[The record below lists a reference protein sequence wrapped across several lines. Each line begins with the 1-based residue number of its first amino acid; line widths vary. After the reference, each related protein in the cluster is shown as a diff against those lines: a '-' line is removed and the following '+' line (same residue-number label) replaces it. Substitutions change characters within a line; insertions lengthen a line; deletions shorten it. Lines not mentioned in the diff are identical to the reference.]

1 MIPMFIKRWMCKLK
15 GHNFESYEFRTGP
28 YPLDIEEAGHCTR
41 CGFDTHGDIKEY
53 GGYGRV

>member
-1 MIPMFIKRWMCKLK
+1 MFIKRWICKYK

-41 CGFDTHGDIKEY
+41 CGFDTHGDINEY
-53 GGYGRV
+53 GGHGRV